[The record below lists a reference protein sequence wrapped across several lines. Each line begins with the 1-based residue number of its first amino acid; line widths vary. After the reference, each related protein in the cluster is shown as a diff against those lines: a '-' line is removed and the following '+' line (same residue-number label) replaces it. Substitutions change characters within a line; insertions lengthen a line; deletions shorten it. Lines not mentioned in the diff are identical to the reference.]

1 MTFFDNRINP
11 LSMEWIDSHCHLDG
25 FFKKSE
31 LAAVLKKAEEA
42 HVHQMIAIGTEPDD
56 WDINHN
62 LKLEFPS
69 RIDYTVGMHPCYVKP
84 GWRKS
89 VDQLKAY
96 FDRPQKPVALGEIG
110 LDYYH
115 LPKDQSEAEAHKM
128 EQHDAFETQ
137 LAIARELDCP
147 VVIHSRDAFE
157 QTLQLIDNSEVN
169 WTKIVVHCFSYSSEQ
184 IKQIIKRGGRA
195 SFTGIVTYK
204 NAPNV
209 KKALIEQGVDRL
221 MIETDSPYLT
231 PEPHRGKPNQPAY
244 VADIGLKCA
253 AYLGL
258 EVETFAQKLAE
269 NTRSFFGLDK
279 LK

>member
-1 MTFFDNRINP
+1 
-11 LSMEWIDSHCHLDG
+11 MEWIDSHCHLDG
-25 FFKKSE
+25 FLKKGE

-42 HVHQMIAIGTEPDD
+42 HVHQMIAIGTGPDD
-56 WDINHN
+56 WDINHD

-69 RIDYTVGMHPCYVKP
+69 RIDYTVGMHPCYIKP

-96 FDRPQKPVALGEIG
+96 FDKPPKPVALGEIG

-115 LPKDQSEAEAHKM
+115 LPKDQSEAEAHKI

-137 LAIARELDCP
+137 LAIARELGCP

-157 QTLQLIDNSEVN
+157 KTLQLIDNSEVK

-279 LK
+279 LN

>member
-1 MTFFDNRINP
+1 MI
-11 LSMEWIDSHCHLDG
+11 EWIDSHCHLDG
-25 FFKKSE
+25 FLKKGE
-31 LAAVLKKAEEA
+31 LVSVLQKAEESG
-42 HVHQMIAIGTEPDD
+42 VHQMIAIGTEPYD
-56 WDINHN
+56 WDINHD

-84 GWRKS
+84 GWHKL
-89 VDQLKAY
+89 VDKLKAY
-96 FDRPQKPVALGEIG
+96 FHKAQKPVALGEIG

-115 LPKDQSEAEAHKM
+115 LPIDQSEAEAHKM
-128 EQHDAFETQ
+128 EQHDAFEAQ

-157 QTLQLIDNSEVN
+157 QTLHMIDNSEIN

-209 KKALIEQGVDRL
+209 KQALIEQGVDRL

-231 PEPHRGKPNQPAY
+231 PEPHRGKSNQPAY

-253 AYLGL
+253 AYFGL

-279 LK
+279 LN